1 MPQTAQAAEDYPVNI
16 KVDGLR
22 STKGFVLVCLTMNAK
37 AFPDCAKD
45 ANAVRLKVAASQ
57 AGNMKVSVAQA
68 GQYAISVLHDENGN
82 LKADFTLG
90 MPREGFGFSRNAKV
104 RFGPPK
110 FSAASF
116 PVGAG
121 GTSQTLTMKYMF

>member
-1 MPQTAQAAEDYPVNI
+1 
-16 KVDGLR
+16 
-22 STKGFVLVCLTMNAK
+22 
-37 AFPDCAKD
+37 
-45 ANAVRLKVAASQ
+45 
-57 AGNMKVSVAQA
+57 MKVSVAQA
-68 GQYAISVLHDENGN
+68 GHYAISVLHDENSN
-82 LKADFTLG
+82 LKADFMLG

-121 GTSQTLTMKYMF
+121 GTSQSLTMKYLF